1 MSTKPILEVV
11 DLCKSFGA
19 LVVTD
24 RVSLNVFPGELHALI
39 GPNGA
44 GKSTLI
50 NQITGELEAD
60 SGSIYF
66 EQSLIKSENV
76 PTRARLGMS
85 RAYQVPQLFPSM
97 TIAEHLIM
105 ANIAASRSGFQ
116 MWRKSAALLDLTL
129 TQKSLLEQVGLLH
142 LASKPTASLAHG
154 EKRQL
159 ELALCLASQAKLLI
173 LDEPLA
179 GLGPVESDQMITLLR
194 SLKMKYGILLVEH
207 DMDAVFSLADRI
219 SVLVNGAII
228 ATGTVQMIKNDP
240 LVKSAYLGEELDA
253 H

>member
-66 EQSLIKSENV
+66 EQALIKSENV

-105 ANIAASRSGFQ
+105 ADIAASRSGFQ

-240 LVKSAYLGEELDA
+240 LVKSAYLGDEIDA

>member
-24 RVSLNVFPGELHALI
+24 LVSLNVFPGELHALI

-105 ANIAASRSGFQ
+105 ADIAASRSGFQ

>member
-105 ANIAASRSGFQ
+105 ADIAASRSGFQ

>member
-105 ANIAASRSGFQ
+105 ADIAASRSGFQ

-228 ATGTVQMIKNDP
+228 ATGTVQMIKNEP

>member
-24 RVSLNVFPGELHALI
+24 RVSLNIFPGELHALI

-76 PTRARLGMS
+76 
-85 RAYQVPQLFPSM
+85 
-97 TIAEHLIM
+97 
-105 ANIAASRSGFQ
+105 
-116 MWRKSAALLDLTL
+116 
-129 TQKSLLEQVGLLH
+129 
-142 LASKPTASLAHG
+142 
-154 EKRQL
+154 
-159 ELALCLASQAKLLI
+159 
-173 LDEPLA
+173 
-179 GLGPVESDQMITLLR
+179 
-194 SLKMKYGILLVEH
+194 
-207 DMDAVFSLADRI
+207 
-219 SVLVNGAII
+219 
-228 ATGTVQMIKNDP
+228 
-240 LVKSAYLGEELDA
+240 
-253 H
+253 

>member
-105 ANIAASRSGFQ
+105 ADIAASRSGFQ

-207 DMDAVFSLADRI
+207 DMDAVFSLADKI

>member
-105 ANIAASRSGFQ
+105 ADIAASRSGFQ

-194 SLKMKYGILLVEH
+194 SLKMKYGILWVEH

>member
-1 MSTKPILEVV
+1 MSTKPILEIV

-24 RVSLNVFPGELHALI
+24 LVSLNVFPGELHALI

-105 ANIAASRSGFQ
+105 ADIAASRSGFQ

>member
-1 MSTKPILEVV
+1 MSTKPILEIV

-24 RVSLNVFPGELHALI
+24 LVSLNVFPGELHALI

-105 ANIAASRSGFQ
+105 ADIAASRSGFQ

-142 LASKPTASLAHG
+142 LASKSTASLAHG

>member
-1 MSTKPILEVV
+1 MSTKPILEIV

-105 ANIAASRSGFQ
+105 ADIAASRSGFQ

>member
-24 RVSLNVFPGELHALI
+24 RVSLNIFPGELHALI

-105 ANIAASRSGFQ
+105 ADIAASRSGFQ

>member
-1 MSTKPILEVV
+1 MHWLS
-11 DLCKSFGA
+11 
-19 LVVTD
+19 
-24 RVSLNVFPGELHALI
+24 HALI

-66 EQSLIKSENV
+66 EQALIKSENV

-105 ANIAASRSGFQ
+105 ADIAASRSGFQ

-159 ELALCLASQAKLLI
+159 ELALCLESQAKLLI

>member
-1 MSTKPILEVV
+1 MSAKPILEVV
-11 DLCKSFGA
+11 DLVKSFGA

-24 RVSLNVFPGELHALI
+24 RVSLNVVPGELHALI

-60 SGSIYF
+60 AGSIYY
-66 EQSLIKSENV
+66 EQALINSKNV
-76 PTRARLGMS
+76 STRARLGIS

-97 TIAEHLIM
+97 TVAEHLIM
-105 ANIAASRSGFQ
+105 ADIAASRSGFQ
-116 MWRKSAALLDLTL
+116 MWRKSAALPDLTL
-129 TQKSLLEQVGLLH
+129 AQKSLLEQVGLLH
-142 LASKPTASLAHG
+142 LASKATASLAHG

-179 GLGPVESDQMITLLR
+179 GLGPVESEQMITLLR

-240 LVKSAYLGEELDA
+240 LVKSAYLGDEIDA

>member
-105 ANIAASRSGFQ
+105 ADIAASRSGFQ

-142 LASKPTASLAHG
+142 LASKSTASLAHG

>member
-66 EQSLIKSENV
+66 KQSLIKSENV

-105 ANIAASRSGFQ
+105 ADIAASRSGFQ

-142 LASKPTASLAHG
+142 LASKSTASLAHG

>member
-11 DLCKSFGA
+11 DLCKRFGA

-105 ANIAASRSGFQ
+105 ADIAASRSGFQ

>member
-39 GPNGA
+39 GPYGA

-105 ANIAASRSGFQ
+105 ADIAASRSGFQ

-142 LASKPTASLAHG
+142 LASKSTASLAHG

>member
-105 ANIAASRSGFQ
+105 ADIAASRSGFK

>member
-1 MSTKPILEVV
+1 M
-11 DLCKSFGA
+11 
-19 LVVTD
+19 
-24 RVSLNVFPGELHALI
+24 I

-105 ANIAASRSGFQ
+105 ADIAASRSGFQ

>member
-105 ANIAASRSGFQ
+105 ADIAASRSGFQ

-240 LVKSAYLGEELDA
+240 LVKSAYLGDEIDA

>member
-1 MSTKPILEVV
+1 MSAKPILEVV
-11 DLCKSFGA
+11 ELVKSFGA

-24 RVSLNVFPGELHALI
+24 RVSLTIVPGELHALI

-50 NQITGELEAD
+50 NQITGELEVDA
-60 SGSIYF
+60 GSIYF
-66 EQSLIKSENV
+66 EQSLINSKNV
-76 PTRARLGMS
+76 STRARLGIS
-85 RAYQVPQLFPSM
+85 RAYQVPQLFSSM
-97 TIAEHLIM
+97 TVAEHLIM
-105 ANIAASRSGFQ
+105 ADIAASRSGFQ
-116 MWRKSAALLDLTL
+116 MWKKSAALEDLTL

-159 ELALCLASQAKLLI
+159 ELVLCLASQAKLLI

-179 GLGPVESDQMITLLR
+179 GLGPSESEQMIALLS
-194 SLKMKYGILLVEH
+194 SLKTKYGILLVEH
-207 DMDAVFSLADRI
+207 DMDAVFSLADRV

-228 ATGTVQMIKNDP
+228 ASGTVQMIKNDP
-240 LVKSAYLGEELDA
+240 LVKSAYLGDEINA

>member
-76 PTRARLGMS
+76 PTRARMGMS

-105 ANIAASRSGFQ
+105 ADIAASRSGFQ